1 MKRFIVYGQIPDGTE
16 LEKLTKHISNA
27 VLTFEKKHGS
37 IEEID
42 VQITITGGDEEKP
55 IFTDARRIGFHP
67 VKPIQ
72 EEDERD

>member
-27 VLTFEKKHGS
+27 VSTFEKKHGS

-42 VQITITGGDEEKP
+42 VQIAITKDEKNQV
-55 IFTDARRIGFHP
+55 FTDARGIGFHP
-67 VKPIQ
+67 VKSTQ
-72 EEDERD
+72 EEDED